1 MPKNFHTVT
10 PYYTVPDL
18 PAFLDFVTR
27 AFGAEITFRE
37 PNNRHAEA
45 RIGDSMIMAGQAR
58 DEWKPNK
65 MSAYLYID
73 DVDAW
78 YRRALDAGAA
88 SQSEPADQAYGD
100 RTAGVTDP
108 WGNNWWFGKPL
119 DE

>member
-1 MPKNFHTVT
+1 MKEV
-10 PYYTVPDL
+10 
-18 PAFLDFVTR
+18 
-27 AFGAEITFRE
+27 AEKIGIS
-37 PNNRHAEA
+37 A
-45 RIGDSMIMAGQAR
+45 RRFMDVFR
-58 DEWKPNK
+58 DETGMSPKAWSRKQNK
-65 MSAYLYID
+65 MSAYLYVD

-108 WGNNWWFGKPL
+108 WGNNWWLGKPL